1 MKERLRANHHRA
13 SGEDAARPAPGK
25 RTRTQEPAA
34 RSVGPAQQTQPASP
48 APQPD
53 ADGRDGIADWLTDA
67 SLLSALGLGGLGGL
81 GDDRPEDR
89 YHGAQPAETYL
100 AVHREKLLAAIERRL
115 ASAPLPAPHPQLPWA
130 VAADALAERWRRA
143 LLEVNGGA
151 FDLTRQ
157 LPAFLYPV
165 DPRRVID
172 QHRAL
177 EAETAEE
184 PDASEGGAPKGSL
197 EWEPVAGAALALE
210 VEGAL
215 RRSLPRMGLRYL
227 AQLEEGGG
235 QVSEQMLVTSHPMDQ
250 VVAKLLCMPGS
261 LGRSKL
267 RGGAARSGTDRP
279 EAFKQGLR
287 LVELEWQGG
296 RDPRLWNWV
305 RAVAPSDASREEVA
319 AQVFPADGVNNT
331 QLAYMFSG
339 SAPLFQLTPRWALQV
354 PGAREHAPPELAA
367 QLARSSGGD
376 DELAQQSALALADS
390 ALADELAEQ
399 QASHA
404 AAAPG
409 AHGAPGAVGARPK
422 QAKPAPSPQA
432 LTDTLTRSAALLTQ
446 LLEALA
452 PWQLSWQLGPALRW
466 IERHRDA
473 VMSAPDET
481 LRRWALVAE
490 PQLALLSR
498 HEKELRTT
506 LATYQELA
514 AQPTAAQARPV
525 RRVIEAYALTFGQ
538 SHLVEAAEAQL
549 AVATQLS
556 AELPME
562 LLALAMREA
571 RRTTH
576 EAQASAPGGA
586 SGGGGD
592 PRMASQLGME
602 HSQLAMRE
610 AALRDGRVDL
620 DGVEALAVAAAE
632 AAHRNRIDAL
642 AGNLDQLQLAVE
654 AGSDGMVATLAN
666 AFHSSLHAL
675 PATIRRI
682 QRGARKTVADMDART
697 HAWLAA
703 HAAEGKDEAS
713 SARFSRASVAER
725 HRNLDLAKQ
734 ELQALVTREHLDTFF
749 QAALDTVKDARLYT
763 LIAQTAL
770 LIGVAAAGAFAGG
783 AMAGVVRGAMLA
795 DAAVDGVALYR
806 GAMLARGLGTAAN
819 LATDASINALGQT
832 LIGSD
837 DSTGRAFAVNLLSSA
852 AVIATLR
859 PLHQA
864 TKGWSALEDQ
874 AHKLWSTAGGK
885 RVLAQGAVL
894 TAEMITA
901 AGVGYAVEKM
911 VPRKAPGAA
920 PPSEDEALSW
930 ILQGAAM
937 AVGRFVNGRLGGLQE
952 RLALLAE
959 RGLHLRKRAAA
970 QARLADALEHSGD
983 SAAALH
989 LLDDTTALLREEAAL
1004 LADRPLAAE
1013 DERAALSD
1021 PEAARAADAKRAAAT
1036 AQRLGLDAKQLATL
1050 RAGNAAALAD
1060 TRSSSIDALRLHF
1073 AGLEPLSDSGT
1084 LWTGTAEQI
1093 RTALESAGP
1102 DARGVHHN
1110 PARGSW
1116 TLELGGQRITLAEV
1130 GHSARPPSLD
1140 QQMTEVQH
1148 AQVDLHNHFMGNVA
1162 PESFARELAAS
1173 GQQPRLATDV
1183 SEWEPM
1189 LREIVALSH
1198 SKEGQKLVHQ
1208 REAGRIKQRGAAG
1221 DALEVAQR
1229 ALERIKLMKRRGARK
1244 GLAKGQESLRAKIDD
1259 IAYSAIQKC
1268 LRASDETD
1276 FNSSYEIRDELVK
1289 KFYGAA
1295 DRQGVITGGAP
1306 LGESRTKLLQHFE
1319 GRPAVLAKIGRAI
1332 ELETSAK
1339 AETTSPKEK
1348 AELKELTSLIKEQF
1362 AYDAYALDTIVRL
1375 AKDRITYTEQ
1385 SNSIKKLQTRFDSEQ
1400 LAHLKQRAKEE
1411 HPELATQIEALKV
1424 THLAMI
1430 TTNHFGDRD
1439 ADARDA
1445 SAPSGKSSSRIFDAA
1460 MADLREVMK
1469 RHDIVGMDVAG
1480 LEHFRFDQIGKQ
1492 RFQALFEALRQVAIA
1507 RRSPVVMRPHVGEGA
1522 IDTTPGDSFSRNSNR
1537 QVRQD
1542 TGELTHYA
1550 RARDNVDLLLQSLE
1564 AVAVQYGG
1572 ELPPEV
1578 IVRFGHVTHATSEQA
1593 ARMKKLGVIA
1603 EVNLTSNQ
1611 ATGALAKDKPEKG
1624 QPDQVSRP
1632 GEEDSS
1638 YQQSKAKLPKLRD
1651 HSLPTLIFN
1660 EVEVVLSTDGHEV
1673 MDTSLRNE
1681 FLQAS
1686 EVLLAIQNNERRI
1699 RITPGQAKAM
1709 NREGGRAR
1717 LNAASDGQ
1725 IEVRYDEL
1733 SPAKKALFDRAQR
1746 KFFETARNYRETAPA
1761 PRPVP

>member
-1 MKERLRANHHRA
+1 MKERLRATHPRS

-25 RTRTQEPAA
+25 RTRTQELAA
-34 RSVGPAQQTQPASP
+34 RSAGPAQQSQPASA

-53 ADGRDGIADWLTDA
+53 GDGRDGIADWLTDA
-67 SLLSALGLGGLGGL
+67 SLLSALGLGGLAGLAGL

-89 YHGAQPAETYL
+89 YHGAQTAETYL

-115 ASAPLPAPHPQLPWA
+115 ASAALPAPHPQLPWA
-130 VAADALAERWRRA
+130 VAPDVLAERWRRA

-184 PDASEGGAPKGSL
+184 HDASERGAPKGSL
-197 EWEPVAGAALALE
+197 AWEPVAGAALALE
-210 VEGAL
+210 FEGAL
-215 RRSLPRMGLRYL
+215 LRSLPRMGLRYL

-235 QVSEQMLVTSHPMDQ
+235 QVSEAMLVTSHPMDQ
-250 VVAKLLCMPGS
+250 VVAKVLCMPGS
-261 LGRSKL
+261 LGRNKVR
-267 RGGAARSGTDRP
+267 RGATVAPSGTDRP
-279 EAFKQGLR
+279 EAFQQGLR
-287 LVELEWQGG
+287 LVELQWQGG

-305 RAVAPSDASREEVA
+305 RAVSPSDASREEVA

-339 SAPLFQLTPRWALQV
+339 SAPLFQLAPRWALQV

-367 QLARSSGGD
+367 QLARAGGD
-376 DELAQQSALALADS
+376 EELAQESALALADS

-404 AAAPG
+404 A
-409 AHGAPGAVGARPK
+409 VGAAGAKPK
-422 QAKPAPSPQA
+422 QPKPAPSPQA
-432 LTDTLTRSAALLTQ
+432 LTDTFTRSAALLTQ

-466 IERHRDA
+466 IERHRAA
-473 VMSAPDET
+473 VMAAPDET
-481 LRRWALVAE
+481 LQRWALVAE
-490 PQLALLSR
+490 QQLALLAR

-506 LATYQELA
+506 LATYHELA

-525 RRVIEAYALTFGQ
+525 RRVIEAYAVTFGQ
-538 SHLVEAAEAQL
+538 SHLVEAAAAQL
-549 AVATQLS
+549 AVATRLS

-562 LLALAMREA
+562 LLALSMREA

-576 EAQASAPGGA
+576 EAQASAPGEAG
-586 SGGGGD
+586 GGGGD

-602 HSQLAMRE
+602 HSQLALRE
-610 AALRDGRVDL
+610 AVLRDGRVDL

-675 PATIRRI
+675 PATIRRV
-682 QRGARKTVADMDART
+682 QREARKTVADMDART

-703 HAAEGKDEAS
+703 HAAEGQDEAS
-713 SARFSRASVAER
+713 SARFSRACVAER
-725 HRNLDLAKQ
+725 QRNLELAKQ
-734 ELQALVTREHLDTFF
+734 ELQALVTREHLETFF
-749 QAALDTVKDARLYT
+749 QRALDTVKDAQLYT

-770 LIGVAAAGAFAGG
+770 LIGVAAAGALAGG

-864 TKGWSALEDQ
+864 TKGWSALEER
-874 AHKLWSTAGGK
+874 AHTLWSTAGGK

-901 AGVGYAVEKM
+901 AGVGYAVEKL
-911 VPRKAPGAA
+911 VPRKGPGGA

-989 LLDDTTALLREEAAL
+989 LIDDSTALLRAEAAL
-1004 LADRPLAAE
+1004 LADRPLADA
-1013 DERAALSD
+1013 DEKAALSD
-1021 PEAARAADAKRAAAT
+1021 PEAARAADARRAAAT
-1036 AQRLGLDAKQLATL
+1036 AERLGLDAKQLATL

-1093 RTALESAGP
+1093 QTALESAGP

-1116 TLELGGQRITLAEV
+1116 TLELAGQRITLAEV
-1130 GHSARPPSLD
+1130 SHPARPPSLD

-1173 GQQPRLATDV
+1173 GQRPRLPTDV

-1189 LREIVALSH
+1189 LREIVAVRSTAD
-1198 SKEGQKLVHQ
+1198 GRKLAHQ
-1208 REAGRIKQRGAAG
+1208 REDGRIKQRGAAG
-1221 DALEVAQR
+1221 DAFEIAER
-1229 ALERIKLMKRRGARK
+1229 ALERIELIKRQGTRK
-1244 GLAKGQESLRAKIDD
+1244 GLARSQESLRAKIDE
-1259 IAYSAIQKC
+1259 IAHSAIQKC

-1295 DRQGVITGGAP
+1295 DRQGVITDGAP
-1306 LGESRTKLLQHFE
+1306 LSESHAKLLQHFE

-1332 ELETSAK
+1332 ELETRAK
-1339 AETTSPKEK
+1339 AKSVSPEEK
-1348 AELKELTSLIKEQF
+1348 AELKKLTSLIKEQF
-1362 AYDAYALDTIVRL
+1362 AYDAYALDAIVRL

-1385 SNSIKKLQTRFDSEQ
+1385 SNSIKKLQTRFDPEQ
-1400 LAHLKQRAKEE
+1400 LAHLKQRAKEK
-1411 HPELATQIEALKV
+1411 HPELAPQIEALEV

-1445 SAPSGKSSSRIFDAA
+1445 SAPSGKSPSSIFDAA

-1469 RHDIVGMDVAG
+1469 RHDVVGMDVAG

-1522 IDTTPGDSFSRNSNR
+1522 IDTTPGDSFSRSRNR

-1550 RARDNVDLLLQSLE
+1550 RARDNIDLLLQSLE
-1564 AVAVQYGG
+1564 AIAGQYGG

-1578 IVRFGHVTHATSEQA
+1578 VVRFGHVTHATSEQA

-1624 QPDQVSRP
+1624 QPDQRTGS
-1632 GEEDSS
+1632 GEETSS
-1638 YQQSKAKLPKLRD
+1638 YEQSKASLPKLHD

-1660 EVEVVLSTDGHEV
+1660 EVEIVLSTDGHEV

-1681 FLQAS
+1681 FLRAS
-1686 EVLLAIQNNERRI
+1686 EVLIAIQNNERLI

-1717 LNAASDGQ
+1717 LNANRDDQ
-1725 IEVRYDEL
+1725 LEVRYDEL

-1761 PRPVP
+1761 PGPVP

>member
-25 RTRTQEPAA
+25 RTRTQELAA
-34 RSVGPAQQTQPASP
+34 RLVGPVQQTQPASP

-53 ADGRDGIADWLTDA
+53 GDGRDGIADWLTDA
-67 SLLSALGLGGLGGL
+67 SLLSALGLGGLGAL

-130 VAADALAERWRRA
+130 VAPDALAERSRRA

-184 PDASEGGAPKGSL
+184 HDASEGGAPKGSL

-279 EAFKQGLR
+279 EAFKRGLR

-339 SAPLFQLTPRWALQV
+339 SAPLFQLSPRWALQV

-367 QLARSSGGD
+367 QLARSGGGD

-473 VMSAPDET
+473 VQAAPDET

-514 AQPTAAQARPV
+514 AQPNAAQARPV

-571 RRTTH
+571 RGTTH

-682 QRGARKTVADMDART
+682 QRDARKTVADMDART

-725 HRNLDLAKQ
+725 QRNLDLAKQ
-734 ELQALVTREHLDTFF
+734 ELQALVAREHLDTFF
-749 QAALDTVKDARLYT
+749 QAALDTVKDARIYT

-852 AVIATLR
+852 AVIAALR

-1060 TRSSSIDALRLHF
+1060 ARSSSIDALRLHF

-1148 AQVDLHNHFMGNVA
+1148 AQVDLHNHFMGNVP

-1229 ALERIKLMKRRGARK
+1229 ALLFITRDKATLARS
-1244 GLAKGQESLRAKIDD
+1244 GLSPKQREQLRARIEDHAQD
-1259 IAYSAIQKC
+1259 AINKC

-1276 FNSSYEIRDELVK
+1276 FNSSYEIRDELLK
-1289 KFYGAA
+1289 KFYGASE
-1295 DRQGVITGGAP
+1295 RQEVFPEGATVA
-1306 LGESRTKLLQHFE
+1306 SAQALLLTHFQ
-1319 GRPAVLAKIGRAI
+1319 GRPAIEAKIYRAV
-1332 ELETSAK
+1332 ELENHSSTASTPQARD
-1339 AETTSPKEK
+1339 
-1348 AELKELTSLIKEQF
+1348 KELELLTRTIREQF
-1362 AYDAYALDTIVRL
+1362 AYDRYALDTIVRL
-1375 AKDRITYTEQ
+1375 ASDQIVYTEQ
-1385 SNSIKKLQTRFDSEQ
+1385 SNSIKKLQSRFDPEQ
-1400 LAHLKQRAKEE
+1400 LDWLKARAKQER
-1411 HPELATQIEALKV
+1411 PELAKNLDQLELK
-1424 THLAMI
+1424 HLAMI
-1430 TTNHFGDRD
+1430 TTNHFG
-1439 ADARDA
+1439 ARDA
-1445 SAPSGKSSSRIFDAA
+1445 ETNDVAEGAKERSSAVNFNDA
-1460 MADLREVMK
+1460 MVQLREVMK
-1469 RHDIVGMDVAG
+1469 RNDVVGMDVAG
-1480 LEHFRFDQIGKQ
+1480 IEHYRFDQVGKQ
-1492 RFQALFEALRQVAIA
+1492 RFQALFRALYDVALA
-1507 RRSPVVMRPHVGEGA
+1507 KGTTVVMRPHVGEGG
-1522 IDTTPGDSFSRNSNR
+1522 IDTVPGESFSRDSRR
-1537 QVRQD
+1537 QVTPDRS
-1542 TGELTHYA
+1542 ELTHYR
-1550 RARDNVDLLLQSLE
+1550 RARENLDLLLQALE

-1572 ELPPEV
+1572 RIPPE
-1578 IVRFGHVTHATSEQA
+1578 ISVRFGHAAHATSEQA
-1593 ARMKKLGVIA
+1593 ARMKKLGVVA
-1603 EVNLTSNQ
+1603 EVNLGSNY
-1611 ATGALAKDKPEKG
+1611 ATGSVSKNKGELAA
-1624 QPDQVSRP
+1624 
-1632 GEEDSS
+1632 GEEIPSGQDRSVLGS
-1638 YQQSKAKLPKLRD
+1638 LDD
-1651 HSLPTLIFN
+1651 HSLGALIFN
-1660 EVEVVLSTDGHEV
+1660 DVDIVLSTDGHEV
-1673 MDTSLRNE
+1673 MSTSLAQEYR
-1681 FLQAS
+1681 LASAYISRIQADKLP
-1686 EVLLAIQNNERRI
+1686 V
-1699 RITPGQAKAM
+1699 RITVDQARTM
-1709 NREGGRAR
+1709 NREQGHAR
-1717 LNAASDGQ
+1717 IPTRPAATVNVFYSQ
-1725 IEVRYDEL
+1725 M
-1733 SPAKKALFDRAQR
+1733 SPLKKASFDSAYRR
-1746 KFFETARNYRETAPA
+1746 FFELARRYSLASASVTPA
-1761 PRPVP
+1761 NP

>member
-1 MKERLRANHHRA
+1 MKERLRATHPRS

-25 RTRTQEPAA
+25 RTRTQELAA
-34 RSVGPAQQTQPASP
+34 RSAGPAQQSQPASA

-53 ADGRDGIADWLTDA
+53 GDGRDGIADWLTDA
-67 SLLSALGLGGLGGL
+67 SLLSALGLGGLAGLAGL

-89 YHGAQPAETYL
+89 YHGAQTAETYL

-115 ASAPLPAPHPQLPWA
+115 ASAALPAPHPQLPWA
-130 VAADALAERWRRA
+130 VAPDVLAERWRRA

-184 PDASEGGAPKGSL
+184 HDASERGAPKGSL
-197 EWEPVAGAALALE
+197 AWEPVAGAALALE
-210 VEGAL
+210 FEGAL

-235 QVSEQMLVTSHPMDQ
+235 QVSEEMLVTSHPMDQ
-250 VVAKLLCMPGS
+250 VVAKVLCMPGS
-261 LGRSKL
+261 LGRNKVR
-267 RGGAARSGTDRP
+267 RGATVAPSGTDRP
-279 EAFKQGLR
+279 EAFQQGLR
-287 LVELEWQGG
+287 LVELQWQGG

-305 RAVAPSDASREEVA
+305 RAVSPSDASREEVA

-339 SAPLFQLTPRWALQV
+339 SAPLFQLAPRWALQV

-367 QLARSSGGD
+367 QLALAGGD
-376 DELAQQSALALADS
+376 EELEQESALALADS

-404 AAAPG
+404 A
-409 AHGAPGAVGARPK
+409 VGAAGAKPK
-422 QAKPAPSPQA
+422 QPKPAPSPQA
-432 LTDTLTRSAALLTQ
+432 LTDTFTRSAALLTQ

-466 IERHRDA
+466 IERHRAA
-473 VMSAPDET
+473 VMAAPDET
-481 LRRWALVAE
+481 LQRWALVAE
-490 PQLALLSR
+490 QQLALLAR

-506 LATYQELA
+506 LATYHELA

-525 RRVIEAYALTFGQ
+525 RRVIEAYAVTFGQ
-538 SHLVEAAEAQL
+538 SHLVEAAAAQL
-549 AVATQLS
+549 AVATRLS

-562 LLALAMREA
+562 LLALSMREA

-576 EAQASAPGGA
+576 EAQASAPGEAG
-586 SGGGGD
+586 GGGGD

-602 HSQLAMRE
+602 HSQLALRE
-610 AALRDGRVDL
+610 AVLRGGRVDL

-675 PATIRRI
+675 PATIRRV
-682 QRGARKTVADMDART
+682 QRDARKIVADMDART

-703 HAAEGKDEAS
+703 HAAEGQDEAS
-713 SARFSRASVAER
+713 SARFSRACVAER
-725 HRNLDLAKQ
+725 QRNLELAKQ
-734 ELQALVTREHLDTFF
+734 ELQALVTREHLETFF
-749 QAALDTVKDARLYT
+749 QRALDTVKDAQLYT

-864 TKGWSALEDQ
+864 TKGWSALEER
-874 AHKLWSTAGGK
+874 AHTLWSTAGGK

-901 AGVGYAVEKM
+901 AGVGYAVEKL
-911 VPRKAPGAA
+911 VPRKGPGGA

-989 LLDDTTALLREEAAL
+989 LIDDSTALLRAEAAL
-1004 LADRPLAAE
+1004 LADRPLADA
-1013 DERAALSD
+1013 DEKAALSD
-1021 PEAARAADAKRAAAT
+1021 PEAARAADARRAAAT
-1036 AQRLGLDAKQLATL
+1036 AERLGLDAKQLATL

-1093 RTALESAGP
+1093 QTALESAGP

-1130 GHSARPPSLD
+1130 GHPARQPSLD

-1173 GQQPRLATDV
+1173 GQRPRLPSDV

-1189 LREIVALSH
+1189 LREIVAVRSTAD
-1198 SKEGQKLVHQ
+1198 GRKLAHQ
-1208 REAGRIKQRGAAG
+1208 REDGRIKQRGAAG
-1221 DALEVAQR
+1221 DAFEIAER
-1229 ALERIKLMKRRGARK
+1229 ALLLITRDKATLARS
-1244 GLAKGQESLRAKIDD
+1244 GLSPKQREQLRARIEDHAQEAID
-1259 IAYSAIQKC
+1259 KC

-1276 FNSSYEIRDELVK
+1276 FNSSYEIRDELLK
-1289 KFYGAA
+1289 KFYGAS
-1295 DRQGVITGGAP
+1295 DRQKVFPEGATVA
-1306 LGESRTKLLQHFE
+1306 SAQALLLAHFQ
-1319 GRPAVLAKIGRAI
+1319 GRPAIEAKIHRAV
-1332 ELETSAK
+1332 ELENRSSTASTPQARD
-1339 AETTSPKEK
+1339 
-1348 AELKELTSLIKEQF
+1348 KELELLTRTIREQF
-1362 AYDAYALDTIVRL
+1362 AYDRYALDTIVRL
-1375 AKDRITYTEQ
+1375 ASDQILYTEQ
-1385 SNSIKKLQTRFDSEQ
+1385 SNSIKKLQSRFDPEQ
-1400 LAHLKQRAKEE
+1400 LDWLKARAKQEHPALAKNLDQLELKQ
-1411 HPELATQIEALKV
+1411 
-1424 THLAMI
+1424 LAMI
-1430 TTNHFGDRD
+1430 TTNHFG
-1439 ADARDA
+1439 ARDA
-1445 SAPSGKSSSRIFDAA
+1445 ETDDVAEGAKERSSAVNFNDA
-1460 MADLREVMK
+1460 MVQLREVMK
-1469 RHDIVGMDVAG
+1469 RNDVVGMDIAG
-1480 LEHFRFDQIGKQ
+1480 IEHYRFDQVGKQ
-1492 RFQALFEALRQVAIA
+1492 RFQALFRALHDVALA
-1507 RRSPVVMRPHVGEGA
+1507 KGTTVVMRPHVGEGG
-1522 IDTTPGDSFSRNSNR
+1522 IDTVPGESFSRDSRR
-1537 QVRQD
+1537 QVTPDRS
-1542 TGELTHYA
+1542 ELTHYR
-1550 RARDNVDLLLQSLE
+1550 RARENLDLLLQALE

-1572 ELPPEV
+1572 RIPPEV
-1578 IVRFGHVTHATSEQA
+1578 SVRFGHAAHATSEQA
-1593 ARMKKLGVIA
+1593 ARMKKLGVVA
-1603 EVNLTSNQ
+1603 EVNLGSNY
-1611 ATGALAKDKPEKG
+1611 ATGSVSKSKGELAAREELPSGQDRSVLGSLDDHALGA
-1624 QPDQVSRP
+1624 
-1632 GEEDSS
+1632 
-1638 YQQSKAKLPKLRD
+1638 
-1651 HSLPTLIFN
+1651 LIFN
-1660 EVEVVLSTDGHEV
+1660 DVDVVLSTDGHEV
-1673 MDTSLRNE
+1673 MSTSLAQEYR
-1681 FLQAS
+1681 LASAYISRIQADKLP
-1686 EVLLAIQNNERRI
+1686 V
-1699 RITPGQAKAM
+1699 RITVDQARTM
-1709 NREGGRAR
+1709 NREQGHAR
-1717 LNAASDGQ
+1717 IPPRPPATVNVFYSQ
-1725 IEVRYDEL
+1725 M
-1733 SPAKKALFDRAQR
+1733 SPLKKATFDSAYRR
-1746 KFFETARNYRETAPA
+1746 FFELARRYSLARSSVTPA
-1761 PRPVP
+1761 NP

>member
-1 MKERLRANHHRA
+1 MKERLRATHHRA

-25 RTRTQEPAA
+25 RTRTQELAA

-53 ADGRDGIADWLTDA
+53 GDGRDVIADWLTDA
-67 SLLSALGLGGLGGL
+67 SLLSALGLGAL

-89 YHGAQPAETYL
+89 YHGAQTAETYL

-115 ASAPLPAPHPQLPWA
+115 ASAELPAPHPQLPWA
-130 VAADALAERWRRA
+130 VAPDALAERWRRA

-184 PDASEGGAPKGSL
+184 PDASERGEPKGSL

-250 VVAKLLCMPGS
+250 VMAKVLCMPGS

-267 RGGAARSGTDRP
+267 RGGAAAARSSTDRP

-404 AAAPG
+404 AGAA
-409 AHGAPGAVGARPK
+409 GAVGARPK
-422 QAKPAPSPQA
+422 QAKPSPSPQA

-473 VMSAPDET
+473 VQAAPDET

-514 AQPTAAQARPV
+514 AQPNAAQARPV
-525 RRVIEAYALTFGQ
+525 RRVIEAYALAFGQ

-576 EAQASAPGGA
+576 EAQASAPIGA
-586 SGGGGD
+586 SAGGGD

-602 HSQLAMRE
+602 HSQLALRE

-642 AGNLDQLQLAVE
+642 TGNLDQLQLAVE

-682 QRGARKTVADMDART
+682 QRDARKTVADMDART

-725 HRNLDLAKQ
+725 QRNLDLAKQ
-734 ELQALVTREHLDTFF
+734 ELQALVAREHLDTFF
-749 QAALDTVKDARLYT
+749 QAALDTVKDAHIYT

-989 LLDDTTALLREEAAL
+989 LIDDTTALLREEAAL

-1013 DERAALSD
+1013 DEKAALSD

-1189 LREIVALSH
+1189 LREIVAIRST
-1198 SKEGQKLVHQ
+1198 KDGRKLAHQRDGDRIRQRGGAGDAFEIAEMTLKIIEQHKHQLRLPRARHDAAQ
-1208 REAGRIKQRGAAG
+1208 REAIKASI
-1221 DALEVAQR
+1221 DNE
-1229 ALERIKLMKRRGARK
+1229 AR
-1244 GLAKGQESLRAKIDD
+1244 
-1259 IAYSAIQKC
+1259 SAVEKC

-1276 FNSSYEIRDELVK
+1276 FNSSYEIRDELIK
-1289 KFYGAA
+1289 SFYGSAEPA
-1295 DRQGVITGGAP
+1295 RTWPTGTSITSAQH
-1306 LGESRTKLLQHFE
+1306 LLLDHFR
-1319 GRPAVLAKIGRAI
+1319 GRPAVERRVHRAAVLESKRAHSPLSDDEGH
-1332 ELETSAK
+1332 ELE
-1339 AETTSPKEK
+1339 
-1348 AELKELTSLIKEQF
+1348 SLEVNIREQF
-1362 AYDAYALDTIVRL
+1362 GYDRYALDTLIRL
-1375 AKDRITYTEQ
+1375 AEDNVAYTEQ
-1385 SNSIKKLQTRFDSEQ
+1385 SNSMKKLQTRFDAEQ
-1400 LAHLKQRAKEE
+1400 LDWLKARAKEE
-1411 HPELATQIEALKV
+1411 RPDLAVQMEQLEIRQLALIP
-1424 THLAMI
+1424 TSL
-1430 TTNHFGDRD
+1430 FGTRD
-1439 ADARDA
+1439 ADSSDMPGTEKRT
-1445 SAPSGKSSSRIFDAA
+1445 SAKDLERTIAQ
-1460 MADLREVMK
+1460 LREVMK
-1469 RHDIVGMDVAG
+1469 RNDVIGMDVAG
-1480 LEHFRFDQIGKQ
+1480 LELFLFDHVGQQ
-1492 RFQALFEALRQVAIA
+1492 RFQLVFRSLRAVALA
-1507 RRSPVVMRPHVGEGA
+1507 RGAPVVMRPHVGEGA
-1522 IDTTPGDSFSRNSNR
+1522 IDTTPGDKFHRDANR
-1537 QVRQD
+1537 QVR
-1542 TGELTHYA
+1542 TSGELTHYA
-1550 RARDNVDLLLQSLE
+1550 RARENIDSLLSSLE
-1564 AVAVQYGG
+1564 AVALQHGG
-1572 ELPPEV
+1572 VLPPEV

-1593 ARMKKLGVIA
+1593 ARMSRLGVIA
-1603 EVNLTSNQ
+1603 EVNLGSNQ
-1611 ATGALAKDKPEKG
+1611 ATGAVAKSKPQAGTIDRRVAHGEKG
-1624 QPDQVSRP
+1624 TTYAQDR
-1632 GEEDSS
+1632 SS
-1638 YQQSKAKLPKLRD
+1638 LPPLDD
-1651 HSLPTLIFN
+1651 HSLGELIFN
-1660 EVEVVLSTDGHEV
+1660 DVEVALSTDGHEV
-1673 MDTSLRNE
+1673 MNTTMADEYRRA
-1681 FLQAS
+1681 QDI
-1686 EVLLAIQNNERRI
+1686 VLAIRRNQSAI
-1699 RITPGQAKAM
+1699 RISVAQAKAM
-1709 NREGGRAR
+1709 NRDGGKVVIP
-1717 LNAASDGQ
+1717 SSEKG
-1725 IEVRYDEL
+1725 IIMVKYDAL
-1733 SPAKKALFDRAQR
+1733 SPAKKALFDKAYQ
-1746 KFFETARNYRETAPA
+1746 KFFETARQYQLTATAQERA
-1761 PRPVP
+1761 P